1 MLMVIG
7 QGPRGPPFLT
17 TLLLLLLAAFTVEA
31 RGGLRLGGSRSSRDY
46 RRQTRAE
53 PGGAPAPSPS
63 SSTLEPRQGL
73 TSGGQGGPP
82 PAPDG
87 GAPPN
92 GGPAEPGPAGGATTV
107 PSEARG
113 GGPNG
118 TAGPPV
124 TTGEPPTS
132 GDGDGRQVKRLAL
145 ELPSLVEVT
154 LPIND
159 IWINVTASPPPPPG
173 YTYDF
178 VWTLMSHPAELSGL
192 IEGEHTSTLR
202 LSQLSAGKYVFRIT
216 VTGPLEFGEA
226 FSNVTINP
234 APRVNQPPVAVA
246 LPRSQELTLP
256 TASTFIDGSQSQD
269 DDGIASYRWEQVRGP
284 PQESGGAGDTAVLSL
299 INLVP
304 GSYAFRLTVVDTD
317 GVSDS
322 TEANVTVTRPVD
334 RPPVADAGP
343 TQVLTLPQSE
353 LTLNGNQSAD
363 DHAVTTYEWA
373 ISPSSQ
379 IKVVNMQGVR
389 TPYLHLSALQEGEYV
404 FQLTVAD
411 VAGQHDTAQVSVIVQ
426 PEVNLPPVAD
436 AGPDKELTAPSADTT
451 LDGSRSHD
459 DRGIVGYLWEKTSG
473 PDGPRLTGVDRPEL
487 RVAGLGVGVYGFRL
501 TVRDAKG
508 LVASDVVSVTVRQ
521 EVNERPVSRAGGA
534 VTVTLPA
541 GVVRLNGSLSSDDQG
556 IVSFRWQRDEASPAA
571 GEVLEGSDSRAVLL
585 LSNVVEG
592 SYQFH
597 LTVTDARGL
606 SHTDT
611 AHLEVQQDPLRD
623 ALVELVLEVDAPQ
636 LLERHMQLLK
646 RKLALLLGLQ
656 DQLVHVHAVRSLAD
670 DSTAVILHAERM
682 GEGGGALSGLNVSRS
697 LRRRLAGSGGELL
710 PFAMLRVDTQRCQLP
725 CSGHGHCDGL
735 TRSCRCQPFWMEDPV
750 RSHLGDGE
758 SNCDWSVLYVGLALL
773 GVTLALGAAVWL
785 LAYSCR
791 RCSVCVRGRSRGAS
805 VRRSRYRVLGSPQER
820 DSLELRSRGKRCTP
834 GGRHKAMS
842 ISSPGPRHRQSDS
855 DSDRD
860 SMGGSGLVGRA
871 PHGRQNGGLASH
883 MAPSDLDTPG
893 SLSDTPSGPPRGAPG
908 LHGIGSEPLI

>member
-17 TLLLLLLAAFTVEA
+17 TLLLLLLLAFTVEA

-63 SSTLEPRQGL
+63 SSTQEPRQGP

-92 GGPAEPGPAGGATTV
+92 GGPGESGPAGGATTV

-256 TASTFIDGSQSQD
+256 AASTFIDGSQSQD

-284 PQESGGAGDTAVLSL
+284 TQESGGAGDTAVLSL
-299 INLVP
+299 NNLVP

-670 DSTAVILHAERM
+670 DSTAVILHAERL

-883 MAPSDLDTPG
+883 MVPSDLDTPG
-893 SLSDTPSGPPRGAPG
+893 SLSDTPSGPPRGVPG

>member
-234 APRVNQPPVAVA
+234 
-246 LPRSQELTLP
+246 E
-256 TASTFIDGSQSQD
+256 SQD

-353 LTLNGNQSAD
+353 LTLNGNQSVD

-508 LVASDVVSVTVRQ
+508 LMASDVVSVTVRQ